1 MALDI
6 LMMNVRYLENVEI
19 SMLQPS
25 LLRTSVSIPYL
36 GKGPRKTINH
46 ASINN
51 VVDEIRIIE
60 SKKVSAVNHEA
71 WYFLEIDN
79 NENGL
84 YQVES
89 MSLDETTEKLND
101 VSVGLNKKVHMLLK
115 TEMEWYVY
123 IIIK

>member
-25 LLRTSVSIPYL
+25 LIRTSVSIPYL

-71 WYFLEIDN
+71 
-79 NENGL
+79 
-84 YQVES
+84 
-89 MSLDETTEKLND
+89 
-101 VSVGLNKKVHMLLK
+101 
-115 TEMEWYVY
+115 
-123 IIIK
+123 